1 MTTSLLL
8 HPIGFARTPFAEK
21 AQAPRQAVAGSGEGA
36 EGTIEVLPEH
46 AHALADLE
54 GFDRIWILFWF
65 HEAARASGKVL
76 PPRSA
81 TKRGVFATRSPH
93 RPNPIGLS
101 AVRLVGVEGLVVRVR
116 DLDLVD
122 GTPILD
128 IKPYIAYADAFPDA
142 STGWLAAP
150 EDPRAAWTV
159 SFGPDAEA
167 ALAFLDGERAIDEPG
182 GLRQRLVDALAL
194 GPHPHP
200 YRRIKRGADGSSVVA
215 VKDWRARF
223 IVDAHALADGRTITV
238 VAIHS
243 GYRERA
249 IDADPALGLHR
260 AFVAR
265 FGK

>member
-1 MTTSLLL
+1 MSGTETASMVL

-21 AQAPRQAVAGSGEGA
+21 AQAPRQAVAGAGEGA
-36 EGTIEVLPEH
+36 EGTLEIFPEH
-46 AHALADLE
+46 AHALDDLE

-101 AVRLVGVEGLVVRVR
+101 AVRLVGVEGLLVRVR

-142 STGWLAAP
+142 CTGWLAAP

-159 SFGPDAEA
+159 RFGPDADA
-167 ALAFLDGERAIDEPG
+167 ALQFLDVEHGTREPV
-182 GLRQRLVDALAL
+182 GLRRRLVDALAL

-200 YRRIKRGADGSSVVA
+200 YRRIKRGSDGSSVVA
-215 VKDWRARF
+215 AKDWRARF
-223 IVDAHALADGRTITV
+223 TFDAEASTITV

-243 GYRERA
+243 GYRERE
-249 IDADPALGLHR
+249 IETDPALDLHR

>member
-1 MTTSLLL
+1 MTSLLL
-8 HPIGFARTPFAEK
+8 TPIGFARTPFTEK

-36 EGTIEVLPEH
+36 EGTLEILPEH
-46 AHALADLE
+46 AHALDDLA

-101 AVRLVGVEGLVVRVR
+101 AVRLTSVEGLVVRVR
-116 DLDLVD
+116 DVDLVD

-142 STGWLAAP
+142 STGWLGAP
-150 EDPRAAWTV
+150 EDPRAAWRV
-159 SFGPDAEA
+159 GFGPEAEA
-167 ALAFLDGERAIDEPG
+167 QLAFLDGAHAV

-200 YRRIKRGADGSSVVA
+200 YRRIKRGSDGSSVVA
-215 VKDWRARF
+215 AKDWRARF
-223 IVDAHALADGRTITV
+223 EFDATASTITV

-243 GYRERA
+243 GYRERE
-249 IDADPALGLHR
+249 IETDPALDLHR
-260 AFVAR
+260 AFVAAFPEKPSPR
-265 FGK
+265 Q